1 MRNWVKTRAHIF
13 QDSLKRRC
21 HRVYRSLIP
30 ITQAAVAASVAWWV
44 ATLIFPDTKP
54 FFAPVSAIIALAP
67 VPGRRIKRSV
77 EIGAGTIAGVLIGE
91 LIIARIGSGVW
102 QIGFVVFLAM
112 VMALF
117 LGSGMLVSVQAASS
131 AILIATLIPP
141 HGPGGLQRVWH
152 AIIGTLIGIIVMA
165 LIPANPIRDI
175 RRRLAAVVQTER
187 DVLGDVAIGLR
198 THNTELVTNAL
209 VHIRATQP
217 ALNDIRD
224 TLYNGAEV
232 VRISPLLWYARK
244 DLEKWE
250 KFIEPL
256 DNTVRNTR
264 VLARRAVVILDDN
277 VQLDERLLD
286 AISQLSDA
294 TGVVQSMFAEHAK
307 WRTTEHEA
315 TQALMSV
322 AVRTGFQLEPDDPS
336 GMHGLVMQA
345 QIRSTLI
352 DLLQVCGMTRE
363 EAVQAVPAVGD
374 TGHHPA

>member
-1 MRNWVKTRAHIF
+1 
-13 QDSLKRRC
+13 
-21 HRVYRSLIP
+21 
-30 ITQAAVAASVAWWV
+30 
-44 ATLIFPDTKP
+44 
-54 FFAPVSAIIALAP
+54 
-67 VPGRRIKRSV
+67 
-77 EIGAGTIAGVLIGE
+77 
-91 LIIARIGSGVW
+91 
-102 QIGFVVFLAM
+102 
-112 VMALF
+112 
-117 LGSGMLVSVQAASS
+117 
-131 AILIATLIPP
+131 
-141 HGPGGLQRVWH
+141 
-152 AIIGTLIGIIVMA
+152 MA

-294 TGVVQSMFAEHAK
+294 TGVVPVSYTHLTLP
-307 WRTTEHEA
+307 TTPY
-315 TQALMSV
+315 V
-322 AVRTGFQLEPDDPS
+322 
-336 GMHGLVMQA
+336 
-345 QIRSTLI
+345 
-352 DLLQVCGMTRE
+352 
-363 EAVQAVPAVGD
+363 
-374 TGHHPA
+374 